1 MKKIIL
7 TFLVFFGFIALTFA
21 QVKHD
26 YNWIVGYDST
36 PATPEGE
43 GTIFDF
49 NDSPILID
57 FLPIDINMEQ
67 TNITCSDKE
76 GNLIFY
82 SNGCSIY
89 NADHELMENGDGIN
103 PGQVHDI
110 QCDDAY
116 TIIQGMI
123 ALPIFG
129 NDSLYYL
136 FHQHIVYE
144 TNPFEVKID
153 QLLYSIV
160 DMSTN
165 NGLGE
170 VTLKNEAAI
179 PDTIW
184 PGELTAVKHI
194 NGEDWWIISPGFQN
208 KYYTMLL
215 TPDSLTNPTEQFIG
229 PEVTRNSGEGSGQAC
244 FSPNGTKYARYNNTD
259 QVFLFDF
266 DRSSGQLSNFQQLI
280 VADTA
285 NSGGAVFSPNSRFLY
300 ISAADYVY
308 QFDLWATNIQDSKKV
323 IATWDGFLESDFFP
337 TRFAL
342 MQMGPDC
349 RIYINTTAG
358 TSFFHVIQFPDLE
371 GEACQLEQRAVKLS
385 SFNSRAMPHFPNY
398 RLGTTPTYP
407 CDPSIEFPDFPTA
420 VSEVE
425 AAGVEFSLYP
435 NPTSGMLRL
444 ELPEEV
450 QSITITNA
458 LGVVMRRWS
467 AGGFLREWVVED
479 LDLVEGIY
487 YCTVK
492 TEEGDLTRAFVV
504 IR

>member
-7 TFLVFFGFIALTFA
+7 TFLIILGFVALTSA

-26 YNWIVGYDST
+26 YNWIVGYDATSS
-36 PATPEGE
+36 TPEGE
-43 GTIFDF
+43 GTIIDF
-49 NDSPILID
+49 INSPFTID
-57 FLPIDINMEQ
+57 FLPLEINMGS
-67 TNITCSDKE
+67 TNTTISNEE
-76 GNLIFY
+76 GEILFY

-89 NADHELMENGDGIN
+89 NADHMLMENGDNIN

-110 QCDDAY
+110 QCDNGY
-116 TIIQGMI
+116 TVLQGMI
-123 ALPIFG
+123 SIPAPD
-129 NDSLYYL
+129 NDNLYYI
-136 FHQHIVYE
+136 FHQHLIYL
-144 TNPFEVKID
+144 TNPFDVQID
-153 QLLYSIV
+153 QLLYTTV
-160 DMSTN
+160 DMTLN
-165 NGLGE
+165 NGQGA
-170 VTLKNEAAI
+170 VTLKNEPVI
-179 PDTIW
+179 NEVLEY
-184 PGELTAVKHI
+184 GQLTAVKHL
-194 NGEDWWIISPGFQN
+194 NGNDWWILAPGDTSSL
-208 KYYTMLL
+208 YYSLQV
-215 TPDSLTNPTEQFIG
+215 TPDTIVEHPVQTIG
-229 PEVTRNSGEGSGQAC
+229 LPFSYSGGGSGQAL
-244 FSPNGTKYARYNNTD
+244 FSPDGTKYARYNKTD
-259 QVFLFDF
+259 QVYLFDF
-266 DRSSGQLSNFQQLI
+266 DRSTGQLSNFQQLI

-285 NSGGAVFSPNSRFLY
+285 NSGGVAFSPNSRFLY
-300 ISAADYVY
+300 VSSTTHVY
-308 QFDLWATNIQDSKKV
+308 QFDTWATNIQDSKILV
-323 IATWDGFLESDFFP
+323 ATWDGFKELDFFS
-337 TRFAL
+337 TNFYN

-349 RIYINTTAG
+349 RIYINSTAG
-358 TSFFHVIQFPDLE
+358 TSFMHVIQFPDLE
-371 GEACQLEQRAVKLS
+371 GEACQLEQRALKLS
-385 SFNSRAMPHFPNY
+385 SFNARTMPHFPNY

-425 AAGVEFSLYP
+425 AAGIEFSLYP

-458 LGVVMRRWS
+458 LGVVVRRWS